1 MDTPEHLYAEVL
13 AKTGPKL
20 ILIDNDEDDQEIF
33 VMALEKLGKPVDVRM
48 FSGGT
53 EALAFLRKENFIP
66 SFIFIDMNMPLMS
79 GKECLGE
86 IRKISALNNATIFI
100 YSTAANPAAFDELIK
115 LGAKDFLVKPSEFQ
129 GLIELLSKMIFP
141 DGLA

>member
-1 MDTPEHLYAEVL
+1 MDIPEHLSTEES
-13 AKTGPKL
+13 AKKL

-33 VMALEKLGKPVDVRM
+33 VMALEKLGKPVDFRI

-53 EALAFLRKENFIP
+53 DALAFLRKENFIP
-66 SFIFIDMNMPLMS
+66 SFIFIDMNMPKMS
-79 GKECLGE
+79 GKECLRE

-100 YSTAANPAAFDELIK
+100 YSTAAYPAALDELIK

-129 GLIELLSKMIFP
+129 GLIELLSNMIFS
-141 DGLA
+141 DGQA